1 MHLLWLNSSVSV
13 IMSLKLRYVFFL
25 KINVLCY
32 KYCGN
37 MLHYVF
43 LLLFFFCFF
52 SNVVQ
57 VSVYA
62 VPDKK
67 EQVQYALD
75 TACKLLEFYN
85 SFFKNEYPL
94 SKLGETPSLKETLHT
109 GIICFLEQLDIHANV
124 VL

>member
-1 MHLLWLNSSVSV
+1 MSTYLVAFIVADFISVSYNV
-13 IMSLKLRYVFFL
+13 SKTTVCVLL

-37 MLHYVF
+37 MLHYV
-43 LLLFFFCFF
+43 CFF
-52 SNVVQ
+52 PPIVVQ

-62 VPDKK
+62 VPEKK

-85 SFFKNEYPL
+85 RFFEKDYPL
-94 SKLGETPSLKETLHT
+94 SKLGKTPFLKETLQT
-109 GIICFLEQLDIHANV
+109 GIIRFLE
-124 VL
+124 